1 MKDDAKPASLTAL
14 ERESIEYFISFV
26 QLLGMPKS
34 VGEIYGL
41 LFVAGEPM
49 PMDGV
54 VSRLQISKGSASG
67 GLALL
72 RELGVVQRVYV
83 EGDRR
88 DHYDTDL
95 NVARFVDVFFRQRLQ
110 PRLENGA
117 QRLERM
123 ESFAEAEV
131 DSEKTEEAQEQELR
145 TLGRIQALRTWQ
157 NRGQRLLPFILR
169 FLKK

>member
-1 MKDDAKPASLTAL
+1 MKDDAKEASLSAL

-41 LFVAGEPM
+41 LFVATAAL

-54 VSRLQISKGSASG
+54 VSRLQISKGSASS

-72 RELGVVQRVYV
+72 RELGAVQRVYV

-88 DHYDTDL
+88 DYYETDL
-95 NVARFVDVFFRQRLQ
+95 NVTRFADVFFRQRLQ

-117 QRLERM
+117 ERLERM
-123 ESFAEAEV
+123 EDYARAEV
-131 DSEKTEEAQEQELR
+131 DERDSESEQAPEVKALA
-145 TLGRIQALRTWQ
+145 RIRALRSWQ
-157 NRGQRLLPFILR
+157 RKGEKLLPF
-169 FLKK
+169 FLKLLKK

>member
-1 MKDDAKPASLTAL
+1 MKNDAKQASLSAL

-41 LFVAGEPM
+41 LFVANAAM

-54 VSRLQISKGSASG
+54 ISRLQISKGSASS

-83 EGDRR
+83 GGDRR
-88 DHYDTDL
+88 DFYETDL
-95 NVARFVDVFFRQRLQ
+95 NVARFADVFFRQRLQ

-123 ESFAEAEV
+123 EEFARAQV
-131 DSEKTEEAQEQELR
+131 DERKPESEQDLDVKALA
-145 TLGRIQALRTWQ
+145 RIRALRSWQ
-157 NRGQRLLPFILR
+157 RKGEKLLPF
-169 FLKK
+169 FLKLLKK

>member
-1 MKDDAKPASLTAL
+1 MKDDAKAASLTAL
-14 ERESIEYFISFV
+14 ELESIEYFISFV

-41 LFVAGEPM
+41 MFAAAEPM

-54 VSRLQISKGSASG
+54 VSRLQISKGGASA

-88 DHYDTDL
+88 DHYETDL

-117 QRLERM
+117 ERLERM
-123 ESFAEAEV
+123 QELAEAEV
-131 DSEKTEEAQEQELR
+131 EASGSGDDEDPEVQALAR
-145 TLGRIQALRTWQ
+145 VKALRTWQ
-157 NRGQRLLPFILR
+157 RRGEKLLPWILR
-169 FLKK
+169 FLRK

>member
-1 MKDDAKPASLTAL
+1 MKDDAKAAPLSAL

-41 LFVAGEPM
+41 LFAAAEPM
-49 PMDGV
+49 AMDGV
-54 VSRLQISKGSASG
+54 VSRLRISKGSASA

-72 RELGVVQRVYV
+72 RELGVVQRIYV

-88 DHYDTDL
+88 DHFETDL

-117 QRLERM
+117 ERLRRM
-123 ESFAEAEV
+123 EELAEAEV
-131 DSEKTEEAQEQELR
+131 EASQAGDAEDPEVKALAR
-145 TLGRIQALRTWQ
+145 VKALRTWQ
-157 NRGQRLLPFILR
+157 RRGEKLLPWILR
-169 FLKK
+169 FLRK

>member
-1 MKDDAKPASLTAL
+1 MRDDAKSAPLSAL

-41 LFVAGEPM
+41 LFAAAEAM

-54 VSRLQISKGSASG
+54 VSRLQISKGSASS

-88 DHYDTDL
+88 DYYETDL
-95 NVARFVDVFFRQRLQ
+95 DVAHFADVFFRQRLQ

-117 QRLERM
+117 ERLERM
-123 ESFAEAEV
+123 ENCARAEIDERKPE
-131 DSEKTEEAQEQELR
+131 SEQEPEVKALAR
-145 TLGRIQALRTWQ
+145 VRALRSWQ
-157 NRGQRLLPFILR
+157 RKGEKLLPFILKL
-169 FLKK
+169 LKK